1 MDNEGTQS
9 QFAKK
14 YGYSRAAITQ
24 FKNAGRLV
32 FIRPGILDFKASK
45 QRIIDTSDPN
55 RSDVAK
61 RHAELRNQESE
72 EDKITT
78 SSNSFQNI
86 RTVKEKYLALQAK
99 LDYEV
104 SSGSLVEWEKVEKV
118 ISERGMHFKD
128 GLLLMSRKIAP
139 LIAGKDDVQEIEL
152 IITKEIKAIIEE
164 FRKLPR
170 IQ

>member
-1 MDNEGTQS
+1 MTTGTQAE
-9 QFAKK
+9 FARK
-14 YGYSRAAITQ
+14 YGYSKAAISQ
-24 FKNAGRLV
+24 FKKAGRLV
-32 FIRPGILDFKASK
+32 FVSPGVLDFEASRK
-45 QRIIDTSDPN
+45 RIIDTSDPN
-55 RSDVAK
+55 RADVAR
-61 RHAELRNQESE
+61 RHAALRNPESK
-72 EDKITT
+72 EDKEVI
-78 SSNSFQNI
+78 SSNSFQNA

-139 LIAGKDDVQEIEL
+139 LIAGKDDVREIEL

>member
-1 MDNEGTQS
+1 MKTGS
-9 QFAKK
+9 QAEFARK
-14 YGYSRAAITQ
+14 YGYSKAAITQ
-24 FKNAGRLV
+24 FKKAGRLV
-32 FIRPGILDFKASK
+32 FVSAGVLDFEASR

-55 RSDVAK
+55 RADVVR
-61 RHAELRNQESE
+61 RHAALRNPESK
-72 EDKITT
+72 EDKEVI
-78 SSNSFQNI
+78 SSNSFQNA

-104 SSGSLVEWEKVEKV
+104 SSGSLIEWEKVEKV

-139 LIAGKDDVQEIEL
+139 LIVGKDDVREIEL